1 MQNKEL
7 KFQLDQLEFFAYI
20 KVRGNDDIAKRQI
33 GKLNCGKTQI

>member
-7 KFQLDQLEFFAYI
+7 KLKFEFSAYT

-33 GKLNCGKTQI
+33 GKLNCGKTLI

>member
-7 KFQLDQLEFFAYI
+7 KFQLEFFAYI